1 MMAPL
6 PHVVLLVEGTTRQRA
21 AIGVDPEQTRV
32 VADAL
37 ALFRRPPGEL
47 LAEGRLREA
56 GVAPFLE
63 LGECLFVVAADGELG
78 ALRDRLRFLRGPE
91 PVGPGAP
98 LLFERRPMPGG
109 EREVMLAELTIDRRD
124 VEYDRDWRAYHLR
137 KRRQAAAELEAFLLD
152 AAAPRLGTARAEAA
166 LASGDGRDRAL
177 LFEAAARRIFEAP
190 FELYSR
196 FVGERRLIK
205 DGLATLRNIAAGHG
219 GACSEKAQAVRLLAD
234 ALELPASYVLAGPN
248 TRGEVPVDTLLQI
261 LETFE
266 VQYTSAAQAF
276 WNHLAVLV
284 EVGGEEVLVDAS
296 NGNIPFLWVR
306 GEELAALLDRRGRT
320 RRGVAHRYV
329 VGADE
334 LFYHRVDQRVPER
347 LLFALELG
355 WADPHIDLVQALDDE
370 LGLMSMPDLW
380 VGVLAFRDEA
390 EQRTLREWY
399 LDRWLGPGHVR
410 GVEFATDCLAAPG
423 PMAAEL
429 RARYPAA
436 ARAATEGRA
445 YLEDRLEEANP
456 GASYRVEF
464 IVAGRRVDG

>member
-1 MMAPL
+1 MPAPL
-6 PHVVLLVEGTTRQRA
+6 PHALLLVEGTTRQRA
-21 AIGVDPEQTRV
+21 AIGVDPERTRV

-37 ALFRRPPGEL
+37 ALFRRPPDEL
-47 LAEGRLREA
+47 LAAGRLA
-56 GVAPFLE
+56 GPGVAPFLE
-63 LGECLFVVAADGELG
+63 MGECLFAVDASGELG
-78 ALRDRLRFLRGPE
+78 ALRARLRLLRGHE
-91 PVGPGAP
+91 PVDPGSP
-98 LLFERRPMPGG
+98 LLFERRPLPDG

-137 KRRQAAAELEAFLLD
+137 KRRQAAAEIEAFLLD
-152 AAAPRLGTARAEAA
+152 AAAARHGRARAERA
-166 LASGDGRDRAL
+166 LEARDERGRAL
-177 LFEAAARRIFEAP
+177 LLEAAARRVFEAP

-205 DGLATLRNIAAGHG
+205 DGLATLRNVSAGHG

-234 ALELPASYVLAGPN
+234 ALDLPAAYVLAGPN
-248 TRGEVPVDTLLQI
+248 TRGEVPVDALLQI

-266 VQYTSAAQAF
+266 VQYTSTAQAF

-284 EVGGEEVLVDAS
+284 ELGGDEVLVDAS
-296 NGNIPFLWVR
+296 NGNIPFLWTR
-306 GEELAALLDRRGRT
+306 GEELAAMLDRRGRA

-347 LLFALELG
+347 LLYALELG

-370 LGLMSMPDLW
+370 LGLLSMPDLW
-380 VGVLAFRDEA
+380 LGVLAFRDEA
-390 EQRTLREWY
+390 ERRTLREWY

-445 YLEDRLEEANP
+445 YIEDRLEEANP
-456 GASYRVEF
+456 GSSYRVEF
-464 IVAGRRVDG
+464 IVAGRRADG